1 MTEDSKK
8 NEISDEMVKITFYAP
23 SSLRKAFKS
32 KTAAEGKSIKDT
44 LCLLMKEYAEDKI
57 KFKEV

>member
-1 MTEDSKK
+1 MLEQTK
-8 NEISDEMVKITFYAP
+8 NQISDDMVKITFYAP

-44 LCLLMKEYAEDKI
+44 LCFLMREYAEDKI
-57 KFKEV
+57 KFNGV